1 MWGLF
6 FLVSLNHLER
16 NHVPRLQ
23 GSCVLVHSGIHL
35 LSQRCAEDLL
45 CVRTYCVSGTVL
57 GAQGEG
63 EARSLP
69 RGLSRSSKPGI
80 L

>member
-1 MWGLF
+1 M
-6 FLVSLNHLER
+6 
-16 NHVPRLQ
+16 
-23 GSCVLVHSGIHL
+23 GSVFIGKSESPGKKSCPPSSRKLRSGAFGHSFTR
-35 LSQRCAEDLL
+35 QRCAEDLL
-45 CVRTYCVSGTVL
+45 CVRTYCVPGTVL

>member
-6 FLVSLNHLER
+6 LLLRLNHLER
-16 NHVPRLQ
+16 KRVPHLQ
-23 GSCVLVHSGIHL
+23 GSRVLVHSGIHL
-35 LSQRCAEDLL
+35 LGQRCAEDLL

-69 RGLSRSSKPGI
+69 RGLSQRSKPGI